1 MKAEYINS
9 FYQATNDVFK
19 LMLNME
25 TEKKNLSV
33 LKDMI
38 SSRDVNVHLGITG
51 DLKGNVLFG
60 FPKDMAIEMIR
71 IMSGMEM
78 DKIDSFASS
87 ALGEIGN
94 IIGGNALTNLSKN
107 KYVCD
112 IAPPQVFVG
121 KYKSFS
127 LDNEKILQLALK
139 TDIGEF
145 DISIFLK
152 EK

>member
-1 MKAEYINS
+1 MKAEYINF

-33 LKDMI
+33 LEDMI
-38 SSRDVNVHLGITG
+38 SSKDVNVHLGITG

-60 FPKDMAIEMIR
+60 FPKDMAIEMIK

-127 LDNEKILQLALK
+127 LDNEKILQLTLK